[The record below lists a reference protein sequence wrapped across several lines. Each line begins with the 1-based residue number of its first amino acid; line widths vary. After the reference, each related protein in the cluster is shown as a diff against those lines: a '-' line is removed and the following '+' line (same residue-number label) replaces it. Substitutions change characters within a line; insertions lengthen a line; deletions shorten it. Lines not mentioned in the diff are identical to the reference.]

1 MFKFKLD
8 SVLSLREKVEENKK
22 RELGLAISY
31 KDQLINEQQE
41 LIKKREETAQS
52 VKVYNS
58 QILDIQNIRAFNIYD
73 VHMQKTIE
81 YKSKQ
86 IQEAQKQVDHNR
98 QALLEA
104 VKERKILDNLKE
116 IQKEAFIEEEKKKEQ
131 NILDDLVTYKYGR
144 KERV

>member
-73 VHMQKTIE
+73 AHMQKTIE

-86 IQEAQKQVDHNR
+86 IQEAQKQVDHKR

-116 IQKEAFIEEEKKKEQ
+116 IQKEVFIEEEKKKEQ